1 MKYYLANL
9 GVHIA
14 INLILTLIVIRSSDR
29 NRKGQTKH
37 TLTYF
42 MPFIMSIVT
51 VLYMINFTAPRLLD
65 LTDVTGQNYYSY
77 TGTLEEISSMNNYF
91 IIDGQKYYINPL
103 RDIPEVGSLVK
114 IRYTR
119 YGKYVIEV
127 TRSEEVNISDSIN
140 EEIQTAISPENG

>member
-1 MKYYLANL
+1 MKYFLANL

-42 MPFIMSIVT
+42 LPFIMSIVT

-127 TRSEEVNISDSIN
+127 TQSEEVNISDSIN

>member
-14 INLILTLIVIRSSDR
+14 VNLILTLIVIVSSDR
-29 NRKGQTKH
+29 NKRGQTKH
-37 TLTYF
+37 ALTYF
-42 MPFIMSIVT
+42 LPFVVSIVT

-91 IIDGQKYYINPL
+91 IIDGEKYYINPL

-127 TRSEEVNISDSIN
+127 TQSEEVNVSDSVN
-140 EEIQTAISPENG
+140 EEIQTAVSPDNG

>member
-14 INLILTLIVIRSSDR
+14 VNLILTLIVIVSSDR
-29 NRKGQTKH
+29 NKRGQTKH
-37 TLTYF
+37 ALTYF
-42 MPFIMSIVT
+42 LPFVVSIVT

-91 IIDGQKYYINPL
+91 IIDGEKYYINPL
-103 RDIPEVGSLVK
+103 RDPWSRSDIQDTASMLSKSHRVK
-114 IRYTR
+114 
-119 YGKYVIEV
+119 
-127 TRSEEVNISDSIN
+127 RSMSA
-140 EEIQTAISPENG
+140 TP

>member
-42 MPFIMSIVT
+42 LPFIMSIVT

>member
-42 MPFIMSIVT
+42 LPFIMSIVT

-127 TRSEEVNISDSIN
+127 TQSEEVNISDSIN

>member
-42 MPFIMSIVT
+42 LPFIMSIVT

-91 IIDGQKYYINPL
+91 IIDGQKYYITPL

-127 TRSEEVNISDSIN
+127 TQSEEVNISDSIN